1 MHLTKPLSFT
11 NIKLFYFILFSFCL
25 FVFFFSVVIFPVV
38 LKDVSHTVMS
48 ELLQFM
54 YQGVVNVK
62 HAELSSFMKIAQT
75 LQIKGLA
82 MSSNS
87 QQQHNSHKSPSSPV
101 QRDNNPIDVARN
113 MTANAMENYP
123 LNIFDNKIQSA
134 LLNSFHSATPALASL
149 KRSTELGNG
158 SSSADAAPSFLKKR
172 KRLSTDTQEND
183 ASAESMD
190 ENDEVFMPQV
200 SMETPRFDLANVKR
214 EANDLISSPAAIR
227 NFLPPH
233 FNFEYNGSF
242 NKNNEYLNEAHNN
255 NDLDKL
261 TSGNNSGN
269 GNHMDIPAGKTYL
282 FRNHI
287 YIHNQILIAVESFT
301 CSYYS

>member
-1 MHLTKPLSFT
+1 
-11 NIKLFYFILFSFCL
+11 
-25 FVFFFSVVIFPVV
+25 
-38 LKDVSHTVMS
+38 MS

-62 HAELSSFMKIAQT
+62 HAELSSFMKIAQA

-82 MSSNS
+82 MSSNN
-87 QQQHNSHKSPSSPV
+87 QQQNNSHKSPSSPHH
-101 QRDNNPIDVARN
+101 RDNNPIDVARN
-113 MTANAMENYP
+113 MTANALDNYP

-134 LLNSFHSATPALASL
+134 LLNSFHSATTPALASL
-149 KRSTELGNG
+149 KRELGNG
-158 SSSADAAPSFLKKR
+158 SGIETASSFLKKR
-172 KRLSTDTQEND
+172 KRLSTDNNDND

-214 EANDLISSPAAIR
+214 EANDIIGSPAAIR

-242 NKNNEYLNEAHNN
+242 SKNNDYLNEAHNN
-255 NDLDKL
+255 NDLEKM
-261 TSGNNSGN
+261 TPGNGNGN
-269 GNHMDIPAGKTYL
+269 GNHMDIPAGKIRSNITCISICCRIICLLTL
-282 FRNHI
+282 FFI
-287 YIHNQILIAVESFT
+287 FSWSSFSIT
-301 CSYYS
+301 TNTVKFNPQTFVGR